1 MSCGFVSS
9 MTDTPMPVAEC
20 AREVKD
26 RAGAQFSLVGSSQ
39 NGGSIAISFSSVQ
52 RLAGPDMDL
61 KTRA

>member
-1 MSCGFVSS
+1 

>member
-1 MSCGFVSS
+1 

-39 NGGSIAISFSSVQ
+39 NGGSIAVLFSSVR
-52 RLAGPDMDL
+52 RLAGPDVDL